1 MLFGLRV
8 DLMKKKIPIRK
19 KKKGAPSAKEMP
31 SYAEWSEMISKGKC
45 TCCHKRKAKAP
56 FIWCQKCAKGE

>member
-31 SYAEWSEMISKGKC
+31 SYAEWSEMISKGKLQSKI
-45 TCCHKRKAKAP
+45 KREIVKLILTKP
-56 FIWCQKCAKGE
+56 L